1 MGGMPSTTKL
11 LLGRV
16 IPACAIIAASGVAG
30 LFGIELMRAR
40 AEREIYCDR
49 LADLTQT
56 YDDLAGRY
64 NTAIRR
70 TAMTELVVENGTLAV
85 VVQSAAG
92 KITDITTPYEPA
104 SEIYVD
110 YAIIGGRV
118 WIRRIF
124 DEHTAPSEAM
134 VIDPALANIDWDPLV
149 EGAANE
155 VGKAIYRSLD
165 EGRWIVTVAGNGGLG
180 LRKAEPGEE
189 IALGPAPAI
198 TDFDEVQAEASRRS
212 DEIDWRDLLARVL
225 GN

>member
-1 MGGMPSTTKL
+1 MPSTTKL
-11 LLGRV
+11 ILGRV
-16 IPACAIIAASGVAG
+16 VPACAILAASGVAG
-30 LFGIELMRAR
+30 LFGLELMRAR
-40 AEREIYCDR
+40 AEREIYRDR
-49 LADLTQT
+49 LAVLTET

-64 NTAIRR
+64 NTAVRR
-70 TAMTELVVENGTLAV
+70 TAMTELVVQNGTLSV

-92 KITDITTPYEPA
+92 RITDITTPYDPA

-124 DEHTAPSEAM
+124 DEHTTPSEAM
-134 VIDPALANIDWDPLV
+134 VIDPSLANIDWD
-149 EGAANE
+149 ETGSE

-198 TDFDEVQAEASRRS
+198 TDFDEVDAEAARTSE
-212 DEIDWRDLLARVL
+212 DIDWRDLLARVL

>member
-1 MGGMPSTTKL
+1 MPSTTKL
-11 LLGRV
+11 ILGRV
-16 IPACAIIAASGVAG
+16 IPACAVIASSGVAS
-30 LFGIELMRAR
+30 LFGLELMRAR
-40 AEREIYCDR
+40 AEREIYRDR
-49 LADLTQT
+49 LAALTAT
-56 YDDLAGRY
+56 YDDLADRY
-64 NTAIRR
+64 NTAVRR
-70 TAMTELVVENGTLAV
+70 TAMTELVVENGALSV

-92 KITDITTPYEPA
+92 RITDITTPYDPA

-124 DEHTAPSEAM
+124 DEHTAPSDAM
-134 VIDPALANIDWDPLV
+134 LIDPALANIDWD
-149 EGAANE
+149 EASNE

-180 LRKAEPGEE
+180 LRKADPGEE

-198 TDFDEVQAEASRRS
+198 TDFDEVDAEAARTSG
-212 DEIDWRDLLARVL
+212 DIDWRDLLARVL

>member
-1 MGGMPSTTKL
+1 MRMSTSRL
-11 LLGRV
+11 ILGRV
-16 IPACAIIAASGVAG
+16 IPACALVAVSGVAG
-30 LFGIELMRAR
+30 LFGLELMRAR
-40 AEREIYCDR
+40 AEREIYRDR
-49 LADLTQT
+49 LADLTET
-56 YDDLAGRY
+56 YDDLANRY
-64 NTAIRR
+64 NTAVRR
-70 TAMTELVVENGTLAV
+70 TAMTELLVEGGSLTV
-85 VVQSAAG
+85 VVQSAGGRIA
-92 KITDITTPYEPA
+92 DITTPYDPA

-124 DEHTAPSEAM
+124 DEHTAPSDAM
-134 VIDPALANIDWDPLV
+134 VIDPALASIDWDDTD
-149 EGAANE
+149 AE

-198 TDFDEVQAEASRRS
+198 SDFGEIEAEAARKS

>member
-1 MGGMPSTTKL
+1 MPSTTKL
-11 LLGRV
+11 ILGRV
-16 IPACAIIAASGVAG
+16 IPAGAVIAASGVAS
-30 LFGIELMRAR
+30 LFGLELMRAR
-40 AEREIYCDR
+40 AEREIYRDR
-49 LADLTQT
+49 LATLTAT
-56 YDDLAGRY
+56 YDDLADRY
-64 NTAIRR
+64 NTAVRR
-70 TAMTELVVENGTLAV
+70 TAMTELVVENGALSV

-92 KITDITTPYEPA
+92 RITDITTPYDPA

-124 DEHTAPSEAM
+124 DEHTAPSDAM
-134 VIDPALANIDWDPLV
+134 LIDPALANIDWD
-149 EGAANE
+149 EASNE

-180 LRKAEPGEE
+180 LRKADPGEE

-198 TDFDEVQAEASRRS
+198 TDFDEVDAEAARTSG
-212 DEIDWRDLLARVL
+212 DIDWRDLLARVL

>member
-1 MGGMPSTTKL
+1 MPSTTKL

-16 IPACAIIAASGVAG
+16 IPACAILAASGVAG

-40 AEREIYCDR
+40 AERAIYRDR

-64 NTAIRR
+64 NTAVRR

-92 KITDITTPYEPA
+92 KITDITTPYDPA

-124 DEHTAPSEAM
+124 DEHTAPSEAL
-134 VIDPALANIDWDPLV
+134 VIDPALANIDWD
-149 EGAANE
+149 ETQNE

-198 TDFDEVQAEASRRS
+198 TDFDEVDAEAARTSG
-212 DEIDWRDLLARVL
+212 DINWRDLLARVL

>member
-1 MGGMPSTTKL
+1 MPSTTKL
-11 LLGRV
+11 ILGRV
-16 IPACAIIAASGVAG
+16 IPACAVIAASGVAS
-30 LFGIELMRAR
+30 LFGLELMRAR
-40 AEREIYCDR
+40 AEREIYRDR
-49 LADLTQT
+49 LAALTAT
-56 YDDLAGRY
+56 YDDLADRY
-64 NTAIRR
+64 NTAVRR
-70 TAMTELVVENGTLAV
+70 TAMTELVVENGALSV

-92 KITDITTPYEPA
+92 RITDITTPYDPA

-124 DEHTAPSEAM
+124 DEHTAPSDAM
-134 VIDPALANIDWDPLV
+134 LIDPALANIDWD
-149 EGAANE
+149 EASNE

-180 LRKAEPGEE
+180 LRKADPGEE

-198 TDFDEVQAEASRRS
+198 TDFDEVDAEAARTSG
-212 DEIDWRDLLARVL
+212 DIDWRDLLARVL

>member
-1 MGGMPSTTKL
+1 MGSVRL
-11 LLGRV
+11 ILGRV
-16 IPACAIIAASGVAG
+16 VPACAVIAASGVAG
-30 LFGIELMRAR
+30 LFGLELMRAR
-40 AEREIYCDR
+40 AEREIYRDR
-49 LADLTQT
+49 LADLTTT

-64 NTAIRR
+64 NTAVRR
-70 TAMTELVVENGTLAV
+70 TAMTELVVENGTLTV
-85 VVQSAAG
+85 VVQSAGGRIA
-92 KITDITTPYEPA
+92 DITTPYDPA

-134 VIDPALANIDWDPLV
+134 VIDPALANIDWNDDPS
-149 EGAANE
+149 E

-189 IALGPAPAI
+189 IALGPAPVI
-198 TDFDEVQAEASRRS
+198 TDFDEVDAEAARKS

>member
-1 MGGMPSTTKL
+1 MPSTTRL
-11 LLGRV
+11 ILGRV
-16 IPACAIIAASGVAG
+16 VPACAVLAASGVAG
-30 LFGIELMRAR
+30 LFGLELMRAR
-40 AEREIYCDR
+40 AEREIYRDR
-49 LADLTQT
+49 LADLTTT

-64 NTAIRR
+64 NTAVRR
-70 TAMTELVVENGTLAV
+70 TAMTELVVENGTLTV
-85 VVQSAAG
+85 VVQSAGGRIA
-92 KITDITTPYEPA
+92 DITTPFDPA

-134 VIDPALANIDWDPLV
+134 VIDPALANIDWNDDPS
-149 EGAANE
+149 E

-198 TDFDEVQAEASRRS
+198 TDFDEVDAEAARTSG
-212 DEIDWRDLLARVL
+212 DIDWRDLLARVL

>member
-1 MGGMPSTTKL
+1 MSTTRL
-11 LLGRV
+11 IFGRV

-40 AEREIYCDR
+40 AEREIYRDR
-49 LADLTQT
+49 LSDLTQT

-64 NTAIRR
+64 NTAVRR
-70 TAMTELVVENGTLAV
+70 TAMTELVVERGTLTV

-92 KITDITTPYEPA
+92 RITDVTTPYDPA
-104 SEIYVD
+104 GEIYVD

-124 DEHTAPSEAM
+124 DEHTAPSDAM
-134 VIDPALANIDWDPLV
+134 LIDPALANIDWD
-149 EGAANE
+149 EDGSE

-180 LRKAEPGEE
+180 LRKAEPDEE

-198 TDFDEVQAEASRRS
+198 TDFDEVQAEAAKRS